1 MRVHSLPALALLA
14 LIVAPAGAQQA
25 PRGTRIAGTVKS
37 LSADHVVL
45 TTTKGELDIAV
56 TPKTQILEREPA
68 SASDIKPGAYLG
80 TSNQDSTTESNA
92 GTATEVH
99 LAQNGPNVNFP
110 MNKSGLTMTNGHV
123 TAVKSMPGG
132 KEMDI
137 DYGQGK
143 SRHVLVKKG
152 TTVTK
157 MKDIG
162 MAGLKP
168 GLEVNVMTN
177 QGADGKSTA
186 TFILVGAAPGASR
199 P

>member
-1 MRVHSLPALALLA
+1 MRIHPLLALALLA
-14 LIVAPAGAQQA
+14 IIAAPAGAQQA

-45 TTTKGELDIAV
+45 TTTKGEVDVAV
-56 TPKTQILEREPA
+56 TPKTQILVREPA
-68 SASDIKPGAYLG
+68 SARDIKPGTYLG
-80 TSNQDSTTESNA
+80 TSNQDSTTQSNA

-99 LAQNGPNVNFP
+99 LADNGPNVNFP

-123 TAVKSMPGG
+123 TAVKSTPGG
-132 KEMDI
+132 KELDI
-137 DYGQGK
+137 DYGQ
-143 SRHVLVKKG
+143 STTRHVLVKKG
-152 TTVTK
+152 TEVTK
-157 MKDIG
+157 MKDVG

-177 QGADGKSTA
+177 QGADGKPTA
-186 TFILVGAAPGASR
+186 TFILIGAAPGASK